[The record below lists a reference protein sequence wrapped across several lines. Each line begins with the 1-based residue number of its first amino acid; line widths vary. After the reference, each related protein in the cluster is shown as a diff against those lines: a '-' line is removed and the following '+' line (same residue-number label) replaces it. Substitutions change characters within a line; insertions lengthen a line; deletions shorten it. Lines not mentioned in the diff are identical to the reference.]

1 MSSTLV
7 DTLIR
12 ENQGIVYSAKIY
24 KDDSGHHVQYF
35 KNDQLIESRGF
46 EGQPVERIHA
56 AVNGWLNNIK
66 VLKS

>member
-1 MSSTLV
+1 MSGTLI

-24 KDDSGHHVQYF
+24 RDDNSHQVHYF
-35 KNDQLIESRGF
+35 NNEQLIESRDF